1 MAQIYVL
8 MGKSATGKDTI
19 YKKILENE
27 RLHLQEVVTYTTRP
41 IRENET
47 EGVEYH
53 FVDKEFF
60 DRCKEKNNII
70 EYRMYNTV
78 HGPWYY
84 FMVNDGQIDLQ
95 SEKKYIIIGTLESYE
110 QIRRYYGKEVVKP
123 IYIEIDDGERLTR
136 ALKREKEQ
144 STPKYEEMCRRFLA
158 DSKDYSEENLLKNE
172 ITVRYDNTD
181 LNKCIEQIVSYIV

>member
-1 MAQIYVL
+1 MASIYVL

-19 YKKILENE
+19 YKKIIE
-27 RLHLQEVVTYTTRP
+27 RAELHLQEVVTYTTRP
-41 IRENET
+41 IRKNET

-60 DRCKEKNNII
+60 DKCKEKNNII

-78 HGPWYY
+78 HGTWYY

>member
-1 MAQIYVL
+1 MASIYVL

-19 YKKILENE
+19 YKKIIE
-27 RLHLQEVVTYTTRP
+27 RAELHLQEVVTYTTRP
-41 IRENET
+41 IRKNET

-60 DRCKEKNNII
+60 DKCKEKNNII

-78 HGPWYY
+78 HGTWYY

-110 QIRRYYGKEVVKP
+110 QIRRYYGKGVVKP

-136 ALKREKEQ
+136 ALNREKEQ

>member
-19 YKKILENE
+19 YKKILEND

-60 DRCKEKNNII
+60 DRCREKNNII

-158 DSKDYSEENLLKNE
+158 DSRDYSEENLLKND

>member
-19 YKKILENE
+19 YKKILEND

-60 DRCKEKNNII
+60 DRCREKNNII

-158 DSKDYSEENLLKNE
+158 DSRDYSEENLLKND
-172 ITVRYDNTD
+172 ITVRYDNTE

>member
-1 MAQIYVL
+1 MASIYVL

-19 YKKILENE
+19 YKKIIE
-27 RLHLQEVVTYTTRP
+27 RAELHLQEVVTYTTRP
-41 IRENET
+41 IRKNET

-60 DRCKEKNNII
+60 DKCKEKNNII

-78 HGPWYY
+78 HGTWYY

-110 QIRRYYGKEVVKP
+110 QIRRYYGKGVVKP
-123 IYIEIDDGERLTR
+123 IYIEIDDVERLIR
-136 ALKREKEQ
+136 ALNREKEQ

-181 LNKCIEQIVSYIV
+181 RNKCIEQIVSYIV

>member
-19 YKKILENE
+19 YKKILEND

-60 DRCKEKNNII
+60 DRCREKNNII

-110 QIRRYYGKEVVKP
+110 QIRRYYGKGVVKP

>member
-19 YKKILENE
+19 YKKILEND

-41 IRENET
+41 IRKNET

-60 DRCKEKNNII
+60 DKCKEKNNII

-78 HGPWYY
+78 HGTWYY

-136 ALKREKEQ
+136 ALNREKEQ

>member
-1 MAQIYVL
+1 M
-8 MGKSATGKDTI
+8 
-19 YKKILENE
+19 
-27 RLHLQEVVTYTTRP
+27 
-41 IRENET
+41 
-47 EGVEYH
+47 
-53 FVDKEFF
+53 DKEFF
-60 DRCKEKNNII
+60 DKCKEKNNII

-78 HGPWYY
+78 HGTWYY

-110 QIRRYYGKEVVKP
+110 QIRRYYGKGVVKP

-136 ALKREKEQ
+136 ALNREKEQ

>member
-1 MAQIYVL
+1 MASIYVL

-19 YKKILENE
+19 YKKIIE
-27 RLHLQEVVTYTTRP
+27 RAELHLQEVVTYTTRP
-41 IRENET
+41 IRKNET

-60 DRCKEKNNII
+60 DKCKEKNNII

-84 FMVNDGQIDLQ
+84 FMVNDGQINLQ

-110 QIRRYYGKEVVKP
+110 QIRRYYGKGVVKP

-136 ALKREKEQ
+136 ALNREKEQ

>member
-1 MAQIYVL
+1 MASIYVL

-19 YKKILENE
+19 YKKIIE
-27 RLHLQEVVTYTTRP
+27 RAELHLQEVVTYTTRP
-41 IRENET
+41 IRKNET

-60 DRCKEKNNII
+60 DKCKEKNNII

-78 HGPWYY
+78 HGTWYY

-110 QIRRYYGKEVVKP
+110 QIRRYYGKGVVKP

-136 ALKREKEQ
+136 ALNREKEQ

-158 DSKDYSEENLLKNE
+158 DSRDYSEENLLKNE

>member
-1 MAQIYVL
+1 MASIYVL
-8 MGKSATGKDTI
+8 MGKSAAGKDTI
-19 YKKILENE
+19 YKKIIE
-27 RLHLQEVVTYTTRP
+27 RAELHLQEVVTYTTRP
-41 IRENET
+41 IRKNET

-60 DRCKEKNNII
+60 DKCKEKNNII

-78 HGPWYY
+78 HGTWYY

-136 ALKREKEQ
+136 ALNREKEQ